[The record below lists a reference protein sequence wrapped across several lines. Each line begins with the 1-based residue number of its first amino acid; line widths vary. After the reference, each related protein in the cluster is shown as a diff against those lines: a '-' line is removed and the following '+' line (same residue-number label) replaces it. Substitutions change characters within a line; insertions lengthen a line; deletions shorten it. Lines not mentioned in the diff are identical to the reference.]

1 MENFVF
7 CAVVVIRIYHKLYTV
22 SKISQIFYK
31 KEENEALMLLNIL
44 YKKDSVTETRRR
56 HFKK

>member
-7 CAVVVIRIYHKLYTV
+7 CAVVVIGIYHKLYTV

-31 KEENEALMLLNIL
+31 KEDNEALMLLNIL
-44 YKKDSVTETRRR
+44 CKKR
-56 HFKK
+56 FCNKN